1 LINFDYNKHQPVSL
15 WVVGIGIN
23 LEHNRKEAVMA
34 TTMGTKIRRT
44 LAAVM
49 AALLITFVVPSTTI
63 AYLDLGTGVAIAGEK
78 GQKNGH
84 DGDGSGVGDG
94 EGGGHHGEGDSGE
107 HRGQAKHA

>member
-1 LINFDYNKHQPVSL
+1 M
-15 WVVGIGIN
+15 
-23 LEHNRKEAVMA
+23 EAVMA
-34 TTMGTKIRRT
+34 TTTMGTKIRRT

-84 DGDGSGVGDG
+84 DGDGSGGLGDG
-94 EGGGHHGEGDSGE
+94 EGGGHHGAGDSGE
-107 HRGQAKHA
+107 HKGHFK